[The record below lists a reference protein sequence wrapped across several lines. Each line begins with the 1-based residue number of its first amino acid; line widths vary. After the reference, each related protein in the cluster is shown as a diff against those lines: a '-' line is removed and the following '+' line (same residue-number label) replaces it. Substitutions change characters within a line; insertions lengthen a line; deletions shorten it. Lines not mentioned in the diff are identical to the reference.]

1 MHPTV
6 QNHPTTPN
14 NPAVPAI
21 TPLPVPLWIVLVVS
35 FLNSVGTGIVTSGIY
50 YLTQQGYAFSQ
61 TMNYVLGF
69 VIGATYIGGSL
80 AAQPSLAWIRR
91 RFPSVSTRGV
101 LVGLM
106 VVMAGLCCS
115 DPRRKTRPPGRVHG
129 RRRVDLGDG
138 RDLQPALGRAVADR
152 RELPLGCTQR
162 RDPAVSDRI
171 WNVTWSAAPW
181 PRPGPSHPRSKTTPR
196 RRSFCFGELHLLCVP
211 FFRLLSRGACL
222 RHQED
227 RYEPHPPVY
236 AALLVTFRDAAA
248 RDLPDRQRLSPYL
261 PQRRAHRTRRP
272 PVWHTI
278 LGMPGCSRAIAFFV
292 LMHWQGWHGKWST
305 AIVSGVLV
313 VAGFGVAVMA
323 PTLPRLGL
331 SNSTSVVVLVAGLA
345 VFGLGKAS
353 VYTAALYYGLA
364 VGKSE
369 VQAGGKHEAL
379 IGCGYTLGPACG
391 LAATAAVSSGI
402 IGPTWFNA
410 AVLGTVGALTF
421 GVAFLVLK
429 RVRHMSGTRATR
441 HHSV

>member
-1 MHPTV
+1 M

-21 TPLPVPLWIVLVVS
+21 APLPAPLWIVLVVS

-91 RFPSVSTRGV
+91 RFPNVSTRGV

-106 VVMAGLCCS
+106 VVMAGLCALPILAGRLDRPGGS
-115 DPRRKTRPPGRVHG
+115 TVGVASIWVMVAIYSPLSGVLWPIVESYLSGARSGEPLRRAIG
-129 RRRVDLGDG
+129 
-138 RDLQPALGRAVADR
+138 
-152 RELPLGCTQR
+152 
-162 RDPAVSDRI
+162 I
-171 WNVTWSAAPW
+171 WNVTWSAALVAASWAVAPAIKDYAAETILLL
-181 PRPGPSHPRSKTTPR
+181 G
-196 RRSFCFGELHLLCVP
+196 GVHLLCVP
-211 FFRLLSRGACL
+211 FFRLLSREPAA
-222 RHQED
+222 HEEEHH
-227 RYEPHPPVY
+227 EPHPPVY
-236 AALLVTFRDAAA
+236 AALLVTFRML
-248 RDLPDRQRLSPYL
+248 LPVIYLIASALSPYL
-261 PQRRAHRTRRP
+261 PSALTELDVP

-278 LGMPGCSRAIAFFV
+278 LGSAWLLPRAIAFFV